1 MAPELLEGAV
11 NLSECET
18 ALRQID
24 VYALGLVLWEC
35 VARHTGETYAPP
47 FDSMRGEDEE
57 IY

>member
-11 NLSECET
+11 NLSECEL

-35 VARHTGETYAPP
+35 VSRCRDVGQHDLPYSLPYQDMLG
-47 FDSMRGEDEE
+47 
-57 IY
+57 

>member
-35 VARHTGETYAPP
+35 LSRCTDITASQQPYALPYQQELGE
-47 FDSMRGEDEE
+47 
-57 IY
+57 